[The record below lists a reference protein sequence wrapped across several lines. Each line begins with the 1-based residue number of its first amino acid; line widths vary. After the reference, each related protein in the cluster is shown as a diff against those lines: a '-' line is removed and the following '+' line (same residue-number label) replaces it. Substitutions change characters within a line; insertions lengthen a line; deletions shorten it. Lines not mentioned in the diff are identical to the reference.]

1 MEYASKG
8 VAGAGLG
15 TGIAGL
21 ALGVLNS
28 ANNGNGILGGLF
40 GGGCNNAA
48 GLAGLGAVASM
59 SEKDATIGQ
68 LRAEKYADAVG
79 INTFK
84 EVLSALEKR
93 DDKYAVLFKDLNT
106 EAVNNR
112 IALTE
117 LKGAI
122 QLESERRQAGDQNL
136 YCYVNAT
143 FVPGKLVMPLDAL
156 CPSAMPRYNEWQP
169 PQAGTQVTV
178 TKEPGSAK

>member
-21 ALGVLNS
+21 ALGVLNG
-28 ANNGNGILGGLF
+28 ANNGNGLLGGLF

-84 EVLSALEKR
+84 EVMSAFEKR
-93 DDKYAVLFKDLNT
+93 DDRYAALFKDLNQ

-112 IALTE
+112 VELCE

-122 QLESERRQAGDQNL
+122 KLESERRQAGDQNL

-156 CPSAMPRYNEWQP
+156 CPSAMPRYNDWQP

-178 TKEPGSAK
+178 TKENGTK

>member
-8 VAGAGLG
+8 VAGTGLG

-21 ALGVLNS
+21 ALGILNG
-28 ANNGNGILGGLF
+28 ANSGNGVLGGLF
-40 GGGCNNAA
+40 GGNCNGA
-48 GLAGLGAVASM
+48 GLAGMGAMAAISA
-59 SEKDATIGQ
+59 KDAEIGQ
-68 LRAEKYADAVG
+68 LKAEKYADAVG

-93 DDKYAVLFKDLNT
+93 DDKYAVLFKDLNK
-106 EAVNNR
+106 EAVDNR

-117 LKGAI
+117 LRGAI

-156 CPSAMPRYNEWQP
+156 CPSAMPRYNDWQP
-169 PQAGTQVTV
+169 PQAGTQVTG
-178 TKEPGSAK
+178 TKENGTK